1 MAAYTAGKVAADELL
16 YVATGYAP
24 YLYIPALYG
33 GALPSEA
40 VEEVGEITR
49 EPGDYLTVF
58 ASKTLAAGQR
68 ELLYTAPEDTT
79 GVIREMVFTNSGV
92 AASTVRAWLGGV
104 LVEAGLSVPAGE
116 SRSQTLAGWLLP
128 SGSKLEASSS
138 GAGVNIF
145 AFGVEEV
152 RVD

>member
-16 YVATGYAP
+16 YVATDYDPVLYAP
-24 YLYIPALYG
+24 ASFT
-33 GALPSEA
+33 ATLPTEPVDEA
-40 VEEVGEITR
+40 GEILR

-68 ELLYTAPEDTT
+68 ELLYTAPDNTT
-79 GVIREMVFTNSGV
+79 GVIREVVFTNTGA
-92 AASTVRAWLGGV
+92 AASTVRVWLGGV
-104 LVEAGLSVPAGE
+104 LVEAGLSVPAGQ
-116 SRSQTLAGWLLP
+116 SRSQAVAGWLLP
-128 SGSKLEASSS
+128 PGAKLEADSS

-152 RVD
+152 R